1 MNTVWMM
8 LVPLAQKVPDPE
20 DVKAGWLG
28 FGVFLALAAAVVL
41 LWLSMR
47 RHLKKIDFEEKPDT
61 GPRGRRRRGAA
72 G

>member
-1 MNTVWMM
+1 
-8 LVPLAQKVPDPE
+8 
-20 DVKAGWLG
+20 
-28 FGVFLALAAAVVL
+28 VVL